1 MPMKCPPRSVR
12 VALVRLS
19 HAAYAI
25 GQNLKH
31 TSSARIGSAKTT
43 PHHGWVGPNQ
53 RRRAR
58 VIQPGAGHAA
68 PGAGRADPWLRMSLG
83 AAARL
88 RDPWN
93 IPDVP
98 VRTAAASYLP
108 IRSEER
114 RV

>member
-1 MPMKCPPRSVR
+1 MPMKCPARSVR
-12 VALVRLS
+12 VGLVRLS

-31 TSSARIGSAKTT
+31 TSSTRIGSAKTK
-43 PHHGWVGPNQ
+43 PHHGWLGPNQ

-58 VIQPGAGHAA
+58 MIQPGAGHAA
-68 PGAGRADPWLRMSLG
+68 PGASGADPWPLMSLG
-83 AAARL
+83 AAAWL
-88 RDPWN
+88 RDPWA

-108 IRSEER
+108 IAC
-114 RV
+114 